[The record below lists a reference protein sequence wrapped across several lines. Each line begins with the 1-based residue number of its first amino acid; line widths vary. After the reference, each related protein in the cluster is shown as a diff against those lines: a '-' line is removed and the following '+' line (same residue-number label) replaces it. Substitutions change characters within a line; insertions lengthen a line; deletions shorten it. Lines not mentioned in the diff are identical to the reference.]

1 MAKFQTVSDLSELP
15 TLLEPQGPFE
25 TYLILLQSLYKL
37 KNKNRIYV
45 LLIRFCIN
53 LIKKVYVFVYTD
65 FTNKTKTT
73 GCDLILL
80 FLTNN
85 PSAEHSCT

>member
-53 LIKKVYVFVYTD
+53 LIKKVYVFVYTN
-65 FTNKTKTT
+65 FTNKTKQQAVT
-73 GCDLILL
+73 
-80 FLTNN
+80 
-85 PSAEHSCT
+85 